1 MMDNKFLPLGD
12 VIIDRE
18 QAFLLFATNCGDIIK
33 TSHALGIDSVALLRV
48 VDEEGWCARLQPI
61 LEKMKSHK
69 PGDLERGINRAL
81 NFVQAYRLRM
91 ILERAIREM
100 TGWTD
105 EQLRANLLQETCTKM
120 GSSTK
125 LSTRWAADFAT
136 ALEKCHSLTYQALND
151 TTSERIKRKEESTD
165 GSALDLHARI
175 AAAMGSAGGTKTP
188 RGLLFDAQLEV
199 AADIAQKAAIPKPPV
214 DDTYEPDEN

>member
-1 MMDNKFLPLGD
+1 MPVPSLESLP
-12 VIIDRE
+12 VEIDRQ
-18 QAFLLFATNCGDIIK
+18 QAFLLYAANCGDVEK
-33 TSHALGIDSVALLRV
+33 TAHALGIPAVTLLKV
-48 VDEEGWCARLQPI
+48 VDEESWVSRLGPI
-61 LEKMKSHK
+61 MEKMKSHK

-81 NFVQAYRLRM
+81 NFVQAHRLRL
-91 ILERAIREM
+91 ILERAVKVM

-105 EQLRANLLQETCTKM
+105 AEMQANLLQETCTKM

-125 LSTRWAADFAT
+125 LTTRWAADFAT
-136 ALEKCHSLTYQALND
+136 ALEKCHSMTYQALND
-151 TTSERIKRKEESTD
+151 TASERVKRKEESTD